1 MVELYGNQGF
11 VFPRH
16 NNQFK
21 PLGKHA
27 NGTALVSDHGA
38 PAPRTTGG
46 TAAAAEPGK
55 SAQPAVLSGRRAL
68 TNMEGFAA
76 LHLMFKHIAAILAQR
91 LQLGPLLLRM
101 GIGTP
106 EEPGGVAVP
115 DGIKAAAAFLFVAP
129 PTLFVAKA
137 NHDAE
142 DDVGE
147 NDGEA
152 NNGGDEDGD
161 EDEASDEDD
170 ASLTSQASGA
180 SAPTEEDDGSNVPL
194 SQRDIDLDIL
204 V

>member
-1 MVELYGNQGF
+1 M
-11 VFPRH
+11 
-16 NNQFK
+16 
-21 PLGKHA
+21 
-27 NGTALVSDHGA
+27 
-38 PAPRTTGG
+38 
-46 TAAAAEPGK
+46 
-55 SAQPAVLSGRRAL
+55 
-68 TNMEGFAA
+68 
-76 LHLMFKHIAAILAQR
+76 
-91 LQLGPLLLRM
+91 
-101 GIGTP
+101 
-106 EEPGGVAVP
+106 AVP